1 MAVGPG
7 SRSPDHSQYKGMVIK
22 TREHQSRK
30 QRFQGPCLCA
40 IAHTLYINY
49 VTDTFLLV
57 SSSVSGKQL
66 LCFVQGQDQNRNEQK
81 HSTKNFAGFHNHI
94 LL

>member
-1 MAVGPG
+1 MAVVALVLQTIVNISEWL
-7 SRSPDHSQYKGMVIK
+7 SRLENIK
-22 TREHQSRK
+22 VENKDFKVHGCAQS
-30 QRFQGPCLCA
+30 L
-40 IAHTLYINY
+40 IHYY

-81 HSTKNFAGFHNHI
+81 HSTKNFVGFHNHI